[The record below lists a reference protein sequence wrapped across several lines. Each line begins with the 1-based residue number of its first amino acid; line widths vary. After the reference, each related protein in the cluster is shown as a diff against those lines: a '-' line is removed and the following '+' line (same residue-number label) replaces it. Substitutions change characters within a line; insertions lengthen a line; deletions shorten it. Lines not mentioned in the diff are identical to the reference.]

1 MKVGT
6 DGVLLG
12 AWVPVS
18 GREKRILD
26 IGTGTGVIALMLA
39 QRTEDYGPLVDA
51 VEVEPEAAGEAA
63 RNFERSP
70 WADRLRVIP
79 DSIQQYAKTAPAGL
93 YDLIVS
99 NPPYFNAGLDFRRG
113 KGWDISTG
121 ATTPTEERIA
131 ARHAEMLPYEE
142 LIAAVVNLLEP
153 NKGRFAAIF
162 PVHEFGIF
170 AQGAEK
176 AGLYVHRKLEVKGT
190 PQKGVKRVAAE
201 FSLNKPSG
209 EIIRQDLCIELVK
222 PQEYSEEYKTLTR
235 EFYLHF

>member
-12 AWVPVS
+12 AWVS
-18 GREKRILD
+18 LTNREKRILD

-39 QRTEDYGPLVDA
+39 QRTEGYRPSVDA
-51 VEVEPEAAGEAA
+51 VEVEPEAAGEAFV
-63 RNFERSP
+63 NFERSP

-79 DSIQQYAKTAPAGL
+79 GSIQPYAKASSPGM

-99 NPPYFNAGLDFRRG
+99 NPPYFQAGLDFRRG
-113 KGWDISTG
+113 KGWDVSPS
-121 ATTPTEERIA
+121 ATVPTPERIA

-142 LIAAVVNLLEP
+142 LIAAVAYLLEP
-153 NKGRFAAIF
+153 TQGRFAAIF
-162 PVHEFGIF
+162 PVSEFGIF
-170 AQGAEK
+170 VAAAEK

-201 FSLNKPSG
+201 FSLNKPVG
-209 EIIRQDLCIELVK
+209 EMVRQDLYIERGK
-222 PQEYSEEYKTLTR
+222 PQEYSEEYMALTR
-235 EFYLHF
+235 EFYLYF